1 MKRNQSLL
9 LLALLLGLAANLNM
23 APSAQATPN
32 TPSLFNMQEA
42 YSNGLTNNGEAV
54 KLAEAGKCG
63 KGSCGAEMKKEAS
76 MKAPMSKCSKG
87 KCSKKVAPKA
97 KCSKA
102 KCSKAK
108 CTKKAAH

>member
-23 APSAQATPN
+23 VPSAEAAANNPGN
-32 TPSLFNMQEA
+32 APSLFNMQEA

-63 KGSCGAEMKKEAS
+63 KGSCGAEMKKEV
-76 MKAPMSKCSKG
+76 PTSKCSKG
-87 KCSKKVAPKA
+87 KCSKAKCSKT

-102 KCSKAK
+102 KCSKTK
-108 CTKKAAH
+108 CAKKATH